1 VRGIRARARAGA
13 PQPLCYNTRHMS
25 RKRSWRV
32 AVLLVATAL
41 GLTPVRPGDAALFL
55 LTERDRGEAIRVGK
69 RSVLSEEFGGEWVV
83 AGAGGQRVVVMTPFH
98 RLALAARNSAFQ
110 HRELRAR
117 DIDALLKEHEGK
129 LTFWATLR
137 GPKADFARF
146 YGAGLLVQQEE
157 IKPTFTQNERTAL
170 REDDGRF
177 TARCIYV
184 FPVERLDP
192 KAKVLLVVRDPDEKP
207 VARFTV
213 DLSTMR

>member
-1 VRGIRARARAGA
+1 
-13 PQPLCYNTRHMS
+13 MS

-32 AVLLVATAL
+32 AVLFLAAAL
-41 GLTPVRPGDAALFL
+41 GLTPARPVDAAVFV
-55 LTERDRGEAIRVGK
+55 LTERDRGEALRIGK
-69 RSVLSEEFGGEWVV
+69 RSVLSEEFGGEWMV
-83 AGAGGQRVVVMTPFH
+83 AGPGGQRVVVMTPFH

-110 HRELRAR
+110 HRELRPR
-117 DIDALLKEHEGK
+117 DINTLLKEHEGK
-129 LTFWATLR
+129 LIFWATLR

-146 YGAGLLVQQEE
+146 YGAALMVRQEE

-170 REDDGRF
+170 RDDDGRF

-184 FPVERLDP
+184 FPSEGLDP

-213 DLSTMR
+213 DLSVMR